1 MLRLKR
7 LEIFLLGILLLLGV
21 PLLLSCS
28 KEKGAATKIKIGFL
42 VKQAE
47 EPWFQIEW
55 KFAGQAARDLN
66 FELIK
71 IGVPDGEKAL
81 AAIDNLAANGAKG
94 FVICTPEARLGPAIK
109 AKAESYGLKFMAV
122 DDQFVGAD
130 GAFMSDVP
138 YLGLAPRKIGERAGR
153 ELYAEMQ
160 RRNWPLASTAV
171 CASTFEELHTA
182 KERTEGAIAALI
194 AAGFPSDKIYKAPN
208 KTTDIPGSFDATN
221 ILLTQHPEVK
231 YWLVL
236 GMNDNAVLGAIRALE
251 GRGFDASN
259 VIGIGINGTECRA
272 EFEKNTPTGFFGS
285 ILLSPKRHGYD
296 TAAMIYKWIAEGVV
310 PPSETRIE
318 EGVLLTRE
326 NFREVLL
333 EHGIL

>member
-1 MLRLKR
+1 MRRYSRL
-7 LEIFLLGILLLLGV
+7 LPTILLFCVGFFF
-21 PLLLSCS
+21 SCS
-28 KEKGAATKIKIGFL
+28 KEQKGGVSKIKIGFL
-42 VKQAE
+42 VKQPE

-55 KFAGQAARDLN
+55 KFAEQAARDLN

-71 IGVPDGEKAL
+71 IGAPDGEKVL

-94 FVICTPEARLGPAIK
+94 FVICTPEVRLGPAIK

-138 YLGLAPRKIGERAGR
+138 YLGLAPRKIGEMAGR
-153 ELYAEMQ
+153 ELHAEML
-160 RRNWPLASTAV
+160 RRNWSLEGTAV

-182 KERTEGAIAALI
+182 KERTEGAIAALV

-221 ILLTQHPEVK
+221 VLLTQHPEVER
-231 YWLVL
+231 WLVL
-236 GMNDNAVLGAIRALE
+236 GMNDSAVLGAIRAME
-251 GRGFDASN
+251 GRGFAASD

-272 EFEKNTPTGFFGS
+272 EFEKSTPTGFFGS
-285 ILLSPKRHGYD
+285 ILLSPKRHGYG
-296 TAAMIYKWIAEGVV
+296 TAAMIYKWIVEGAT
-310 PPSETRIE
+310 PPLETRIE

-326 NFREVLL
+326 NFKTVLQ
-333 EHGIL
+333 EHGLL